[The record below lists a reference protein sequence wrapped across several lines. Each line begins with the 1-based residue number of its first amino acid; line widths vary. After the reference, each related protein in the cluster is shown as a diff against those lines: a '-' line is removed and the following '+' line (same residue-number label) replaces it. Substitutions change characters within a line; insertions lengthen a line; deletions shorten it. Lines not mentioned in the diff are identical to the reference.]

1 MTPASVPWSHPVPA
15 NPIKSATRLVAR
27 AQSVLLC
34 FRTALKHLKVGG
46 DKEASEQEGEVHPEF
61 ELSCDVTV
69 DDGCAAVNF
78 RGDILKRPRLPPF

>member
-1 MTPASVPWSHPVPA
+1 MTPASVPRSHPVPA
-15 NPIKSATRLVAR
+15 NPIKSLVAR
-27 AQSVLLC
+27 AQSVLLR

-78 RGDILKRPRLPPF
+78 RGDILKRPRLAPF